1 MGGLFL
7 RLLLRLDSAAPLTTL
22 MGDKLPPMNYANVLI
37 RCCSLLGL
45 AVAATELS
53 RELIFLDRL
62 IVLAVVAFL
71 WWIICKK
78 TPLTKK
84 A

>member
-1 MGGLFL
+1 
-7 RLLLRLDSAAPLTTL
+7 
-22 MGDKLPPMNYANVLI
+22 MNYANVLI
-37 RCCSLLGL
+37 RACALLGL
-45 AVAATELS
+45 AVAAVEIS
-53 RELIFLDRL
+53 RAMIFLDRL

-71 WWIICKK
+71 WWVICRK